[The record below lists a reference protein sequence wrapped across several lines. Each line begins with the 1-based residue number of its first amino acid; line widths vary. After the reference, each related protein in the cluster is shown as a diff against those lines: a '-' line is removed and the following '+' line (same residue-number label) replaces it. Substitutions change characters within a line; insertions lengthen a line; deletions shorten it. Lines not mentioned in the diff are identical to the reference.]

1 MSTDDF
7 KSFLKE
13 KTVLPQD
20 TAGWIDLFLA
30 DLDVPKVSSFTE
42 LKTYLDK
49 HIKDPDKKEQLKS
62 VPHYWE
68 EYEKSLKKEED
79 PQ

>member
-1 MSTDDF
+1 MSAGDF

-13 KTVLPQD
+13 KTVLPKD
-20 TAGWIDLFLA
+20 AAGWIDLFLA
-30 DLDVPKVSSFTE
+30 DLNVPEISSYSDLKV
-42 LKTYLDK
+42 YLDK
-49 HIKDPDKKEQLKS
+49 HVSGADKKERLKS

-68 EYEKSLKKEED
+68 EYEKSLKEED

>member
-1 MSTDDF
+1 MSAGDF

-13 KTVLPQD
+13 KTVLPKD
-20 TAGWIDLFLA
+20 AAGWIDIFLA
-30 DLDVPKVSSFTE
+30 DLNVPEISNFNE

-49 HIKDPDKKEQLKS
+49 HVQGPNKKERLKS

-68 EYEKSLKKEED
+68 EYEKSLKKED
-79 PQ
+79 VQ